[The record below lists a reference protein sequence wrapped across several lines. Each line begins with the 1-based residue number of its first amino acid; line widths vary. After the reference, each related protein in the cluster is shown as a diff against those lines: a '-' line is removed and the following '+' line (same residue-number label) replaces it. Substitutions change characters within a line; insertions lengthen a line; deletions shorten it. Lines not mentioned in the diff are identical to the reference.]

1 MRNPSAVPA
10 ARPASFTSYKSGH
23 NRSSPDDAGRLPR
36 GGRLHFQAAESADA
50 LSRTQRVRAGRPARG
65 DGEATTARTEPDLR
79 PDLSEGGGSA
89 ADRAPKPSLH
99 RIEVRSASIR

>member
-50 LSRTQRVRAGRPARG
+50 LSRTQAFAPALGVSESQAVGACTLVRRGSHPNVFVTDPSWPERTQRVRAGR
-65 DGEATTARTEPDLR
+65 
-79 PDLSEGGGSA
+79 
-89 ADRAPKPSLH
+89 RAP
-99 RIEVRSASIR
+99 RG